1 MSFKIKNHDFGLQCG
16 KFEVLIRHPHGDTLK
31 AVVHTGVELEFF
43 GSIWCGDRYLDVV
56 GADGTEWE
64 QLRGSDTSMMLC
76 PQLSLAPLL
85 PCQTGSQKSPSP
97 TQSLRNFISCLF
109 QQALSF
115 LKGCEK
121 RLILKSKVQE
131 KPSDNGKGS
140 ILQPQ
145 NGSQLLAWFPGPS
158 AHTGAA
164 TVANQQ
170 RTSQIRSGENLII
183 YLTAFDSSIQTP
195 YPSSEKSL
203 HTPKPSE
210 ETLHYYCKL
219 ARKKLWLKGCA
230 ESQQREID
238 V

>member
-1 MSFKIKNHDFGLQCG
+1 MSFKIKNRDFGFQCG
-16 KFEVLIRHPHGDTLK
+16 KFEMLMRHPRGDTLK
-31 AVVHTGVELEFF
+31 AVVHAEVELEFC
-43 GSIWCGDRYLDVV
+43 GSIWCGDRYLEVV

-64 QLRGSDTSMMLC
+64 QLRGSDTSMMPC

-97 TQSLRNFISCLF
+97 TQSLKNVISCLF

-131 KPSDNGKGS
+131 KPSDNGKGL

-170 RTSQIRSGENLII
+170 RTSQIRPGENLII
-183 YLTAFDSSIQTP
+183 YLTAFDSSIQTS
-195 YPSSEKSL
+195 YPSS
-203 HTPKPSE
+203 
-210 ETLHYYCKL
+210 
-219 ARKKLWLKGCA
+219 KKISSHPQALRRDSVLLLQA
-230 ESQQREID
+230 N
-238 V
+238 